1 VKHLFPEVL
10 EGDDPDYMG
19 FVQQL
24 ESVEANSELYRVYA
38 MDQPEELGGTES
50 YIGDLVLDG
59 NLIASKWG
67 DDILFFEAPAWSWK
81 RV

>member
-1 VKHLFPEVL
+1 ML

-38 MDQPEELGGTES
+38 MDQPEELGGIES

-67 DDILFFEAPAWSWK
+67 DDILFFEAPSMLQPGHGN
-81 RV
+81 VSEF